1 MSEPVANPLTS
12 TEFEASY
19 RATPPWEIGKPQA
32 AFTDAADKLRGRVLD
47 AGCGT
52 GELALMAAARGLDAT
67 GIDAAPTA
75 IKIAR
80 ERATERGLSAEFVVG
95 DVMRLA
101 EETKPPFDT
110 VLDSGLL
117 HCFAGVERER
127 YVAQVADVIA
137 PGGLFMM
144 LCFSDREPGSWGP
157 YRLNHDDLLD
167 AFAVGWRIESLT
179 RSTFVMADLPNV
191 APKVEA
197 YFVTVR
203 RDL

>member
-1 MSEPVANPLTS
+1 MSEPAANPLTS

-32 AFTDAADKLRGRVLD
+32 AFTAAADKLRGRVLD

-80 ERATERGLSAEFVVG
+80 ERAAERGLQAEFVVG
-95 DVMRLA
+95 DVLRLA
-101 EETKPPFDT
+101 EETTPPYDT

-117 HCFAGVERER
+117 HCFAGAERER
-127 YVAQVADVIA
+127 YVAQVAQVIA
-137 PGGLFMM
+137 PGGLFMT
-144 LCFSDREPGSWGP
+144 LCFSEHQSGTWGP
-157 YRLNHDDLLD
+157 FRLNHDDLLD
-167 AFAVGWRIESLT
+167 AFADGWRIESLT
-179 RSTFVMADLPNV
+179 RSTFAMADLPNV
-191 APKVEA
+191 APSAEA